1 MSNRSAR
8 AQRRAAK
15 LRNQRIIVG
24 AVVVLILALIAF
36 LAYQRLSPPKVDASG
51 MYTTVSGLKYQDE
64 VVGTGAAAKFGSTVS
79 VDYTGWLA
87 DGTKFDSSLDRS
99 TPFEFTIGA
108 DQVIKGWDEGVT
120 GMKVGGKRKLV
131 IPPPLAYGV
140 HGNPPVIPANATLTF
155 EVELKAI
162 K

>member
-24 AVVVLILALIAF
+24 AVILVVLALIAF
-36 LAYQRLSPPKVDASG
+36 LAYQRLAPPKVDASG
-51 MYTTVSGLKYQDE
+51 MYTTASGLKYQEE
-64 VVGTGAAAKFGSTVS
+64 VVGTGAAAKFGSIVS

-87 DGTKFDSSLDRS
+87 DGTKFDSSLDRG

-131 IPPPLAYGV
+131 IPPALAYGV
-140 HGNPPVIPANATLTF
+140 HGNPPVIPSNATLTF
-155 EVELKAI
+155 EVELKAV